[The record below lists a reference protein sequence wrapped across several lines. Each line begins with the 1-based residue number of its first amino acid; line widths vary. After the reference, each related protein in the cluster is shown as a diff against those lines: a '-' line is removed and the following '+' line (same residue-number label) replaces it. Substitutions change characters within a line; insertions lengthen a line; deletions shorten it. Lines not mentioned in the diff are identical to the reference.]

1 MSLWSTMLLQINEI
15 FCLILRFCIEE
26 KDFLWYNRKDLISG
40 SGGTKNERA
49 NEREADCE
57 YD

>member
-1 MSLWSTMLLQINEI
+1 MPLQINEI